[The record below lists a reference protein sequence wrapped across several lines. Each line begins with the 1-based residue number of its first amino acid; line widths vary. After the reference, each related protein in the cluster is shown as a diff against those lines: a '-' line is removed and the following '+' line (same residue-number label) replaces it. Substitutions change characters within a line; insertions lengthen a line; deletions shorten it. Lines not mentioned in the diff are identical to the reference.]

1 MTQTPQTKFSDE
13 ATGGEILSLMM
24 ILYSISLK
32 RDIVELNRFIII
44 VAKIIGPDDFNRML
58 RIVVKMMGEEKCGNV
73 SCSDWLMTK
82 LYELYVSHGF
92 NKSPDL

>member
-1 MTQTPQTKFSDE
+1 MTLPQQTKFSDE
-13 ATGGEILSLMM
+13 ATGDELLSLMM

-32 RDIVELNRFIII
+32 RDIIQLNRFITI

-58 RIVVKMMGEEKCGNV
+58 RTVIKLMGEKKCGDM

-82 LYELYVSHGF
+82 LYEIYTSHGF
-92 NKSPDL
+92 NKSQDL